1 MRIPP
6 PIWSLTGL
14 AIMVAA
20 DRWWPA
26 SSLAWASP
34 SLQHSVGGLLVALGL
49 AFDGLAALEF
59 LRRRASITPWSI
71 HTTSALVT
79 TGLNRLSRNPMY
91 LGLAIWLAG
100 AGLWLGNLLALPII
114 AGFIILMSATQIA
127 AEEAMLEAKF
137 GQAYLDYKARVR
149 RWI

>member
-6 PIWSLTGL
+6 PIWSLSGL
-14 AIMVAA
+14 AILIAA

-26 SSLAWASP
+26 SSLAWAAP
-34 SLQHSVGGLLVALGL
+34 WLQQSLGGLLVALGL

-59 LRRRASITPWSI
+59 LRRRTTITPWSI
-71 HTTSALVT
+71 HNTSALVT
-79 TGLNRLSRNPMY
+79 SGLNRISRNPMY
-91 LGLAIWLAG
+91 LGMVIWLAG
-100 AGLWLGNLLALPII
+100 AGLWLGSLLALPVI
-114 AGFIILMSATQIA
+114 AVFVLVMNRSQIA